1 MKVLT
6 QRDLLEILP
15 FGKTKLQ
22 KLLLSGEL
30 PVTKIGKSYITTD
43 EQIVAWLKKNEGK
56 TVDF

>member
-6 QRDLLEILP
+6 QKDLLEVLP

-30 PVTKIGKSYITTD
+30 PVTKIGRSYVTTD
-43 EQIVAWLKKNEGK
+43 EQIAEWLKRNEGK

>member
-1 MKVLT
+1 MKILT
-6 QRDLLEILP
+6 QKDLLEVLP

-30 PVTKIGKSYITTD
+30 PVAKIGRTYVTTD
-43 EQIVAWLKKNEGK
+43 EQIMEWIKNNEGK

>member
-6 QRDLLEILP
+6 QKDLLEVLP

-30 PVTKIGKSYITTD
+30 PVTKIGRSYVTTD
-43 EQIVAWLKKNEGK
+43 EQIAEWLKKNEGK

>member
-1 MKVLT
+1 MKILT
-6 QRDLLEILP
+6 QKDLLEVLP

-30 PVTKIGKSYITTD
+30 PVTKVGRTYITTD
-43 EQIVAWLKKNEGK
+43 EQIVEWIKNNEGK

>member
-1 MKVLT
+1 MKILN
-6 QRDLLEILP
+6 QKDLLEVLP

-30 PVTKIGKSYITTD
+30 PVTKIGRSYVTTD
-43 EQIVAWLKKNEGK
+43 EQIAEWLKKNEGK

>member
-1 MKVLT
+1 MKILT
-6 QRDLLEILP
+6 QKNLLEVLP

-30 PVTKIGKSYITTD
+30 PVTKIGRTYITTD
-43 EQIVAWLKKNEGK
+43 EQIVDWIKNNEGK